1 MTQAPDPLREALA
14 AKLAEM
20 ELHDAT
26 GDPRD
31 EGYMAAWR
39 EFRDALVTV
48 PAESEAWEWRVTGGF
63 YAVGSEVTRDERA
76 ARASAAQWQGTQ
88 LERRRPG
95 TAPGPWER
103 VDPEP
108 RYDDTPHCQWP
119 ACGCSRRGQCDPEP
133 RPQDGGER

>member
-39 EFRDALVTV
+39 EFRDALAAV
-48 PAESEAWEWRVTGGF
+48 PAESEAWEWRACADDKLG
-63 YAVGSEVTRDERA
+63 A
-76 ARASAAQWQGTQ
+76 AEPEDWMPANSLAHAMARCNEFDAEPPYGHEWV
-88 LERRRPG
+88 ERRRPG
-95 TAPGPWER
+95 TAPGEWER
-103 VDPEP
+103 VDPKP
-108 RYDDTPHCQWP
+108 RQQ
-119 ACGCSRRGQCDPEP
+119 S
-133 RPQDGGER
+133 